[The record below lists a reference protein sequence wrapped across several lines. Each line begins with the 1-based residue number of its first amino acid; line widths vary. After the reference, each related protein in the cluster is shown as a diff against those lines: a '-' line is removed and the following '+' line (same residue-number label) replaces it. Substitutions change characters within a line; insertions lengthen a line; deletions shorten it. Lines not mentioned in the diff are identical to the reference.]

1 MDSKR
6 NVERLIFLG
15 IIVVKKIKKYNYI
28 RFATREEIDANMP
41 LTITPEPDTTIRI
54 LMEYKGLENTIEVEK
69 QSLETPER
77 KGFVAVELGGTEI
90 K

>member
-15 IIVVKKIKKYNYI
+15 IIVAKKIKKYNYI

-54 LMEYKGLENTIEVEK
+54 LMEYI
-69 QSLETPER
+69 
-77 KGFVAVELGGTEI
+77 
-90 K
+90 

>member
-28 RFATREEIDANMP
+28 RFETREETDTNMP
-41 LTITPEPDTTIRI
+41 LTITPEPDTTIRV
-54 LMEYKGLENTIEVEK
+54 LMEYKGLENSIKVEE

-77 KGFVAVELGGTEI
+77 KGFVAVEWGGTEI

>member
-28 RFATREEIDANMP
+28 RFATREEIDTNMP
-41 LTITPEPDTTIRI
+41 LTITPEPDTTIMV
-54 LMEYKGLENTIEVEK
+54 LMEYKGLENSIEVEE

-77 KGFVAVELGGTEI
+77 KGFVAVEWGGTEI

>member
-28 RFATREEIDANMP
+28 RVTTREEKEAKMP
-41 LTITPEPDTTIRI
+41 LTITPAPDTTIRI
-54 LMEYKGLENTIEVEK
+54 SMEYKGLENTIEVEK

-77 KGFVAVELGGTEI
+77 KGFVAVEWGGTEI

>member
-28 RFATREEIDANMP
+28 RFATREEIDTNMP
-41 LTITPEPDTTIRI
+41 LTPLLLYLALVLL
-54 LMEYKGLENTIEVEK
+54 LMEYKGLENSIKVEE
-69 QSLETPER
+69 QSLETPGR
-77 KGFVAVELGGTEI
+77 KGFVAVEWGGTEI

>member
-28 RFATREEIDANMP
+28 RFATREEIDTNMP
-41 LTITPEPDTTIRI
+41 LTIKPEPDTTIRVF
-54 LMEYKGLENTIEVEK
+54 KGLENSIKVEE
-69 QSLETPER
+69 QSLETPGR
-77 KGFVAVELGGTEI
+77 KGFVAVEWGGTEI

>member
-6 NVERLIFLG
+6 NVERLIFLD

-54 LMEYKGLENTIEVEK
+54 LMEYEGLENTIEVEK

-77 KGFVAVELGGTEI
+77 KGFVAVEWGGTEI

>member
-15 IIVVKKIKKYNYI
+15 IIVVKKIKKYNYT
-28 RFATREEIDANMP
+28 RFATREETDTNMP
-41 LTITPEPDTTIRI
+41 LTITPEPDTTIRV
-54 LMEYKGLENTIEVEK
+54 LMEYKGLENSIKVEE

-77 KGFVAVELGGTEI
+77 KGFVAVEWGGTEI